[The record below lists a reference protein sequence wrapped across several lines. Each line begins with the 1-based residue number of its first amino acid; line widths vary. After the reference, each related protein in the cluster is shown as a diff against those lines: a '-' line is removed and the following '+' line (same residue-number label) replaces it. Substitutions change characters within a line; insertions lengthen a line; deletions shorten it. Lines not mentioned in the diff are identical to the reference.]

1 MQAGETEPRMK
12 SRGMK
17 LIQRLLLAVLGPVL
31 VLGGAEG
38 VLRLGGYG
46 VATDYFMAADIG
58 GRKVWVENP
67 FFGCRFFPE
76 RIARTPP
83 CAVFDRRK
91 APGTIRVFV
100 LGESA
105 AMGEP
110 LEEFGVARQMG
121 CLLEARYPGKRF
133 EVVNAAM
140 TAINS
145 HGIVEIA
152 REVAGREADAI
163 ILYMGNNEVVG
174 PYGPGTV
181 FGRFAGWR
189 GLTRAR
195 VWATRW
201 RLAQVLRLALGG
213 WRAGA
218 ADAWEGLEMFAQR
231 QVGEEDE
238 RLGAVRRQFRANV
251 EEIIGLARRA
261 GAEVILCTVAVN
273 LRDCAP
279 FGGEA
284 AWARYAEAQAREEA
298 GRIREADEGYG
309 RARDGDTLRV
319 RADGAIN
326 GILREMGEAGSP
338 GVRLVDVERRIRG
351 PGGRV
356 PGHETFLDHV
366 HFNFAGNYAVARE
379 LAAAVA
385 ELPALRGVAGE
396 GWLTLEECRE
406 RLMYTVWSEL
416 DLTDQF
422 LQRLQRPPFR
432 EQPGNERRVR
442 ALMRHG
448 EELKE
453 SVESAGLKEL
463 RTHFLR
469 AIEEHPGDGWY
480 RAGWG
485 AVLCERG
492 EYGEAE
498 GHLQAALALA
508 PHHYDQRAALA
519 LLLGSTGRAG
529 EGVGTI
535 LGRKRK
541 GGGLA
546 AQYLASVGRVLMRSG
561 QVGAAEEFLREAV
574 RWDGGHLRA
583 RQDLAACFVKQGRLG
598 EAEAELR
605 EVLTR
610 RPGQVEAEEDL
621 AVLLAVSGKMDEA
634 GRRMERILRT
644 HPARAEAQV
653 KHALLLLQGG
663 DRERAV
669 KALKK
674 ALELQPGN
682 ADARALLEQ
691 VQGAGGGGQ
700 SEWGPRRER

>member
-1 MQAGETEPRMK
+1 M
-12 SRGMK
+12 
-17 LIQRLLLAVLGPVL
+17 
-31 VLGGAEG
+31 
-38 VLRLGGYG
+38 
-46 VATDYFMAADIG
+46 
-58 GRKVWVENP
+58 
-67 FFGCRFFPE
+67 
-76 RIARTPP
+76 
-83 CAVFDRRK
+83 
-91 APGTIRVFV
+91 
-100 LGESA
+100 
-105 AMGEP
+105 
-110 LEEFGVARQMG
+110 
-121 CLLEARYPGKRF
+121 
-133 EVVNAAM
+133 
-140 TAINS
+140 
-145 HGIVEIA
+145 
-152 REVAGREADAI
+152 
-163 ILYMGNNEVVG
+163 
-174 PYGPGTV
+174 
-181 FGRFAGWR
+181 
-189 GLTRAR
+189 
-195 VWATRW
+195 
-201 RLAQVLRLALGG
+201 
-213 WRAGA
+213 
-218 ADAWEGLEMFAQR
+218 
-231 QVGEEDE
+231 
-238 RLGAVRRQFRANV
+238 
-251 EEIIGLARRA
+251 
-261 GAEVILCTVAVN
+261 
-273 LRDCAP
+273 
-279 FGGEA
+279 
-284 AWARYAEAQAREEA
+284 
-298 GRIREADEGYG
+298 
-309 RARDGDTLRV
+309 
-319 RADGAIN
+319 
-326 GILREMGEAGSP
+326 
-338 GVRLVDVERRIRG
+338 
-351 PGGRV
+351 
-356 PGHETFLDHV
+356 
-366 HFNFAGNYAVARE
+366 
-379 LAAAVA
+379 
-385 ELPALRGVAGE
+385 
-396 GWLTLEECRE
+396 
-406 RLMYTVWSEL
+406 
-416 DLTDQF
+416 
-422 LQRLQRPPFR
+422 
-432 EQPGNERRVR
+432 
-442 ALMRHG
+442 
-448 EELKE
+448 
-453 SVESAGLKEL
+453 
-463 RTHFLR
+463 
-469 AIEEHPGDGWY
+469 
-480 RAGWG
+480 
-485 AVLCERG
+485 CERG